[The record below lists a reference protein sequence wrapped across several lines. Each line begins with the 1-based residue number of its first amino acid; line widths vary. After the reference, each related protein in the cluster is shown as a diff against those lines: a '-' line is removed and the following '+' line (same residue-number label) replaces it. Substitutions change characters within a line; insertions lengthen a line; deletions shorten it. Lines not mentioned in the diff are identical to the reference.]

1 MKIVDLRGTAKKTNV
16 QILWFFILY
25 FPVFADLQVHY
36 LTLYLRIII
45 IIIFTIITINI
56 MINTIINTIIAIKLW

>member
-1 MKIVDLRGTAKKTNV
+1 MKIVDLRGTVEKTNV

-45 IIIFTIITINI
+45 IIFIIITINI
-56 MINTIINTIIAIKLW
+56 MINTIVNTIIAIKLW

>member
-1 MKIVDLRGTAKKTNV
+1 MKIVDLRGTVKKTNV
-16 QILWFFILY
+16 QILRFFILY
-25 FPVFADLQVHY
+25 LPVFADLQVHY

-45 IIIFTIITINI
+45 IIFIIITINI

>member
-1 MKIVDLRGTAKKTNV
+1 MKIVDLRGTVKKTNV

-45 IIIFTIITINI
+45 IIFIIITINI
-56 MINTIINTIIAIKLW
+56 MINTIINTIIAIKL

>member
-1 MKIVDLRGTAKKTNV
+1 MKIVDLRGTVKKTNV
-16 QILWFFILY
+16 QILRFFILY
-25 FPVFADLQVHY
+25 LPDFADLQVHY

-45 IIIFTIITINI
+45 IIFIIITINI

>member
-45 IIIFTIITINI
+45 IIFIIITINI

>member
-1 MKIVDLRGTAKKTNV
+1 MKIVDLRGTVKKTNV

-45 IIIFTIITINI
+45 IIFIIITINI
-56 MINTIINTIIAIKLW
+56 MITIIAIKLW